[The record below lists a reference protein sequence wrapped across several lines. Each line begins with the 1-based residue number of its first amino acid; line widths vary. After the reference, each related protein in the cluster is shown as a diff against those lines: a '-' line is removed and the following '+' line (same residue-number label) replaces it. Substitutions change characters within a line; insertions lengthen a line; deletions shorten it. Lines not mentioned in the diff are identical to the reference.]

1 MCASLTSSARF
12 APLWSLI
19 AFTLVFQ
26 KSVIDMHQNRSDI
39 AKLFIIF
46 GSFKHSLYVLWI
58 YLEILNEAFALI
70 DLYIIEF
77 GQKVVTES

>member
-19 AFTLVFQ
+19 AFTLFFQ
-26 KSVIDMHQNRSDI
+26 KFVIDMHQNRSDI
-39 AKLFIIF
+39 AKLVIIF
-46 GSFKHSLYVLWI
+46 GSFKHILYVLWI

-70 DLYIIEF
+70 DLYVIKF